1 MILRDDH
8 MRVLRSLYEQTTPN
22 GEWCIYFKHIETD
35 TGLDRKTVRRCCRYL
50 AKRKLAEFH
59 RLFSDDDGTTA
70 GSGYCISPTGF
81 KEFERRTANDQ
92 GNTGRVREDAEQDL
106 GA

>member
-8 MRVLRSLYEQTTPN
+8 MRVLRSLDEQSTPD
-22 GEWCIYFKHIETD
+22 GEWCIYFKHIEID

-59 RLFSDDDGTTA
+59 RLFSYDDGTVA
-70 GSGYCISPTGF
+70 GSGYCITQEGR
-81 KEFERRTANDQ
+81 KIIDDQ